1 MNNPETIFG
10 LANGLALIGWL
21 LLVAVPRW
29 RWTARLVHSGLIPA
43 LLAFAYTVLI
53 FVKFG
58 EADGGFG
65 SLAEV
70 IKLFRSEWAV
80 LTGWIHYLAFDLVV
94 GAWESRDAR
103 QAGIAHWKVV
113 PCLLLTFLLGPMGL
127 LVYLLLRYSTVG
139 KDSVE
144 ASI

>member
-1 MNNPETIFG
+1 
-10 LANGLALIGWL
+10 
-21 LLVAVPRW
+21 
-29 RWTARLVHSGLIPA
+29 
-43 LLAFAYTVLI
+43 
-53 FVKFG
+53 
-58 EADGGFG
+58 
-65 SLAEV
+65 
-70 IKLFRSEWAV
+70 
-80 LTGWIHYLAFDLVV
+80 LAFDLVV